1 MIKARYI
8 ILSALAFFIASST
21 SLHAQGGCSD
31 SPEAPTVVLM
41 FIGAAGMFCGSS
53 ALRTR
58 NKSLHR

>member
-1 MIKARYI
+1 MIKARNI
-8 ILSALAFFIASST
+8 ILSALAFLIAST

-41 FIGAAGMFCGSS
+41 FIGAAGILCGSS